1 MKKILLLIALICIT
15 NINYARNKP
24 ADKYQNYLTALDA
37 MSGLFSRLIDNIDA
51 ITHRP
56 DRESF
61 KTLAV
66 NFNRK
71 VSVLIINN
79 NRFITSLGK
88 HDFSDKAFNNSYRDI
103 EKSITGLKKMLVDNR
118 PLVDN
123 LKIPNFNSND
133 IYGRL
138 NIRLFEDDILI
149 KEMPKSARA
158 KKAFKRKLADNLT
171 QSVVLLNECHSKV
184 AAFYSKLK

>member
-1 MKKILLLIALICIT
+1 MKKILLLIALLFLT
-15 NINYARNKP
+15 EANYARNKP
-24 ADKYQNYLTALDA
+24 ADKYQNYLVALNS
-37 MSGLFSRLIDNIDA
+37 MSDLFSRLIDNIES
-51 ITHRP
+51 IERQP

-61 KTLAV
+61 KSLAV

-79 NRFITSLGK
+79 NHFISSLDKSG
-88 HDFSDKAFNNSYRDI
+88 FSDKAFNNSYRII
-103 EKSITGLKKMLVDNR
+103 EKSVADLKKMLLDNR
-118 PLVDN
+118 ALVDN
-123 LKIPNFNSND
+123 LKIKNFNTAD
-133 IYGRL
+133 IYDHL
-138 NIRLFEDDILI
+138 NIQLFQNDQLI
-149 KEMPKSARA
+149 KEMPKSNRA